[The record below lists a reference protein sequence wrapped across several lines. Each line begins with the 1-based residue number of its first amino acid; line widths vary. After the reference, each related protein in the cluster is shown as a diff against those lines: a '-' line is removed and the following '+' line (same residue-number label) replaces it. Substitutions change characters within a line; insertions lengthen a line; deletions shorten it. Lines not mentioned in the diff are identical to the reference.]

1 MNWSNVLEVQL
12 IRAREFIRVGPQGHL
27 DLGRSRAILC
37 KLTAACRKRGIRRAL
52 LDVRD
57 LRSNFGPEEL
67 SELIRM
73 FKDIGLPHVRRLALL
88 HSGDPARRVR
98 TLAMIASLR
107 GWEVRAFGD
116 FESAFAWLA
125 LTDTKSDSK
134 ADRRITHT
142 HPADGHKI
150 EIKTGEDGSRVRIG
164 GTRHP

>member
-1 MNWSNVLEVQL
+1 VLEVQL

-27 DLGRSRAILC
+27 DLERSRAILS
-37 KLTAACRKRGIRRAL
+37 KLTAACRRRGIRRAL

-73 FKDIGLPHVRRLALL
+73 FKEIGLPHVRRLALL

-107 GWEVRAFGD
+107 GWAVRAFDD
-116 FESAFAWLA
+116 FEAAFEWLA
-125 LTDTKSDSK
+125 LTDSKMDAKSDRPARIVQSNVTDSRTVEIRTS
-134 ADRRITHT
+134 ARRAPT
-142 HPADGHKI
+142 
-150 EIKTGEDGSRVRIG
+150 RIG
-164 GTRHP
+164 STRRN